1 MSTKNMSKM
10 ASVRNRFKAISQ
22 SRRTLAILTFAPL
35 IIFYLFIWVAPITY
49 NLVMSF
55 FERSIYETTAE
66 MTWVGLGNYVDLL
79 TDPAFWDAFIKGSTY
94 TVVTTVLSLV
104 LGLVFA
110 LAINERFFGQGLAR
124 TLMILPYLIPTLVV
138 AFIWEWMLNPSGILT
153 YYLAQINLAPPSTDY
168 FSSTTYAMPALI
180 VASTWKYTAFAFF
193 TILARLQAIPDSYY
207 ERVKMEGGTKI
218 DAFRDITL
226 PNLRGVI
233 FLVLLVRG
241 IFLFNKFDIIWITT
255 QGGPVGATTTLPI
268 MIYNI
273 TFSNLALGKATALA
287 GILFGILAV
296 AATVYFVT
304 LNPEEEVTG

>member
-1 MSTKNMSKM
+1 MSTKNVSGWT
-10 ASVRNRFKAISQ
+10 SVKNRLEAISQ

-35 IIFYLFIWVAPITY
+35 IIFYLFIWVTPISY
-49 NLVMSF
+49 NFVMSF
-55 FERSIYETTAE
+55 FERSIYETTAD
-66 MTWVGLGNYVDLL
+66 MTWIGFGNYIDLL
-79 TDPAFWDAFIKGSTY
+79 TDPVFWDAFMKGTTY
-94 TVVTTVLSLV
+94 TIITTVLSLV
-104 LGLVFA
+104 FGLAFA
-110 LAINERFFGQGLAR
+110 LAINERFFGQSLAQ
-124 TLMILPYLIPTLVV
+124 TIMILPYLVPTLVV

-153 YYLAQINLAPPSTDY
+153 YYLAQINIAPPSIDY

-180 VASTWKYTAFAFF
+180 VASTWKYAAFAFF

-296 AATVYFVT
+296 VATVYFVT